1 MCSSDLDCEI
11 YLLIKSELKSF
22 CTAKE
27 SNKNEKA
34 TYQMGENT
42 RKPYTTGK
50 ESVSKI
56 KNSHTSISKNN
67 NKKQTK
73 EHKQPNSEN
82 GKRL

>member
-1 MCSSDLDCEI
+1 
-11 YLLIKSELKSF
+11 
-22 CTAKE
+22 
-27 SNKNEKA
+27 
-34 TYQMGENT
+34 MGENT